1 MTTIFNYSITSLKV
15 IQGKMENQFRHESGT
30 TDDDSCGCSCH
41 PGSEAGGCSGCAP
54 VHGSGK
60 IGSMDPFEMVI
71 PMWHKGFFCSIFG
84 VDDWETKEEDR
95 SGIWSCYG

>member
-84 VDDWETKEEDR
+84 VDD
-95 SGIWSCYG
+95 